1 MSEVKNMKFRIKDE
15 EHSKKV
21 QDFLLNLGYRWG
33 RGFTETFIPRAKYI
47 YTNKNSQITG
57 SVTSSDDAY
66 QYFLRHENEE
76 YQLKETISYSLEEV
90 KPKSKIGDLTV
101 KVNLELTVNGE
112 KVSLNS
118 LEEVIN
124 KHKVTDPI
132 SFKEWKE
139 LFVRPKD

>member
-1 MSEVKNMKFRIKDE
+1 MSEFKNMKFRIKDE

-66 QYFLRHENEE
+66 QYFLQHENEE
-76 YQLKETISYSLEEV
+76 YQLKETKSYSLEEV
-90 KPKSKIGDLTV
+90 KPIKTIATLGIDLNV
-101 KVNLELTVNGE
+101 EVTVNGE
-112 KVSLNS
+112 KISLKD
-118 LEEVIN
+118 L
-124 KHKVTDPI
+124 
-132 SFKEWKE
+132 KE
-139 LFVRPKD
+139 LLNKE

>member
-1 MSEVKNMKFRIKDE
+1 MASLKDSVVPEFKNMKFRIKDE

-33 RGFTETFIPRAKYI
+33 RGFTETFIPRIKYI

-66 QYFLRHENEE
+66 QYFLQHENEE

-90 KPKSKIGDLTV
+90 KPIKTIATLGIDLNVEVTID
-101 KVNLELTVNGE
+101 GE
-112 KVSLNS
+112 KISL
-118 LEEVIN
+118 
-124 KHKVTDPI
+124 
-132 SFKEWKE
+132 KE
-139 LFVRPKD
+139 LKELLNKD

>member
-1 MSEVKNMKFRIKDE
+1 MSEFKNMKFRIKDE

-33 RGFTETFIPRAKYI
+33 RGFTETFIPQTKYI

-66 QYFLRHENEE
+66 KYFLQHENEE

-101 KVNLELTVNGE
+101 KVNLEVTVNGE
-112 KVSLNS
+112 KVSLNN
-118 LEEVIN
+118 LENLVNKLNATDVVKFEV
-124 KHKVTDPI
+124 K
-132 SFKEWKE
+132 
-139 LFVRPKD
+139 